1 MISSKT
7 AACELRLLCDL

>member
-7 AACELRLLCDL
+7 NII